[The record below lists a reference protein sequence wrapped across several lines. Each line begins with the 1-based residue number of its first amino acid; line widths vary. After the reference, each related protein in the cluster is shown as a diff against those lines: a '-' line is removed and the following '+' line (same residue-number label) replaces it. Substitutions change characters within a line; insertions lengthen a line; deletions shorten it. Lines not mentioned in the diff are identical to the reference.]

1 MDELQTL
8 VDEIMKNMSKMIPDM
23 QKTLGAQMAH
33 RRARKLSLVLAGQM
47 KEFRF
52 LSRKVDKEVRKNNK
66 EKKANDKK

>member
-33 RRARKLSLVLAGQM
+33 RRARKLSLVLAGQ
-47 KEFRF
+47 
-52 LSRKVDKEVRKNNK
+52 
-66 EKKANDKK
+66 